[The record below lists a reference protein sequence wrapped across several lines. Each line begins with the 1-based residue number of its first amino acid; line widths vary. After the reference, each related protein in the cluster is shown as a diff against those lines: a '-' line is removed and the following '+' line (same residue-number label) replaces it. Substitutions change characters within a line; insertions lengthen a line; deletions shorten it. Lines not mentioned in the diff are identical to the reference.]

1 MHIPSIIIM
10 GLAPLAYSFPHFA
23 NSGVG
28 HSTRPPVI
36 KSGNGTG
43 RLTPNHFFW
52 KAPGPG
58 DPFPMPDDEHPRK
71 PWLRSPQR
79 PKHYARQAHKGVKD
93 ALNVAESRALNIFE
107 NALVVNPVPN
117 ATFFDLEM
125 LHVHNV
131 IEHDGSLS
139 RRDAV
144 FDPANSFDKG
154 TFDNFVSYFGNE
166 QAINTSIIANAR
178 ARHALDMSEIN
189 TSFSI
194 TQEQIPVIVGE
205 NAFML
210 AIFGHPENPVA
221 NRSFME
227 YFFRNERLPVELG
240 WTPSDTPIDTTLGQ
254 FVQDIIAQS
263 PPMCPSRLARSR
275 LFEHGV
281 EAWEKVKDC

>member
-1 MHIPSIIIM
+1 MHISSMIIV

-28 HSTRPPVI
+28 HSIRPPVI

-58 DPFPMPDDEHPRK
+58 DQ
-71 PWLRSPQR
+71 RSPCPTMNTLANHGFVPHDGR
-79 PKHYARQAHKGVKD
+79 NITLDKLTKGVKD

-144 FDPANSFDKG
+144 FDPTNSFDKG

-178 ARHALDMSEIN
+178 ARHALYMSEIN
-189 TSFSI
+189 PSFSI

-254 FVQDIIAQS
+254 FVQDITAQS
-263 PPMCPSRLARSR
+263 PPDVPLTFTPQSSI
-275 LFEHGV
+275 
-281 EAWEKVKDC
+281 

>member
-1 MHIPSIIIM
+1 MHISSMIIM

-23 NSGVG
+23 NSGIG
-28 HSTRPPVI
+28 HSIRPPVI

-58 DPFPMPDDEHPRK
+58 DQ
-71 PWLRSPQR
+71 RSPCPTMNTLANHGFVPHDGR
-79 PKHYARQAHKGVKD
+79 NITLVKLTKGVKD

-107 NALVVNPVPN
+107 DALVVNPVPN

-144 FDPANSFDKG
+144 FDPTNSFDKG

-189 TSFSI
+189 PSFSI

-263 PPMCPSRLARSR
+263 PPDVPLIFTPQSS
-275 LFEHGV
+275 V
-281 EAWEKVKDC
+281 

>member
-1 MHIPSIIIM
+1 MHISSMIIV

-28 HSTRPPVI
+28 HSIRPPVI

-58 DPFPMPDDEHPRK
+58 DQ
-71 PWLRSPQR
+71 RSPCPTMNTLANHGFVPHDGR
-79 PKHYARQAHKGVKD
+79 NITLDKLTKGVKD

-144 FDPANSFDKG
+144 FDPTNSFDKG
-154 TFDNFVSYFGNE
+154 TFDNF
-166 QAINTSIIANAR
+166 AINTSIIANAR
-178 ARHALDMSEIN
+178 ARHALYMSEIN
-189 TSFSI
+189 PSFSI

-263 PPMCPSRLARSR
+263 PPDVPLTFTPQSSI
-275 LFEHGV
+275 
-281 EAWEKVKDC
+281 

>member
-1 MHIPSIIIM
+1 MHLSSMVIM
-10 GLAPLAYSFPHFA
+10 GLAPLAHSFPHFA
-23 NSGVG
+23 NSGLG
-28 HSTRPPVI
+28 HPIRSPVI

-58 DPFPMPDDEHPRK
+58 DQ
-71 PWLRSPQR
+71 RSPCPTMNTLANHGFVPHDGR
-79 PKHYARQAHKGVKD
+79 NITLEKLTKGVKD
-93 ALNVAESRALNIFE
+93 ALNVAEARALNIFE
-107 NALVVNPVPN
+107 TALAVNPLPN

-125 LHVHNV
+125 LHAHNV

-144 FDPANSFDKG
+144 FDPTNSFDKG
-154 TFDNFVSYFGNE
+154 TFDNFVSYFGDE

-189 TSFSI
+189 PSFSI
-194 TQEQIPVIVGE
+194 IQEQIPVIVGE

-263 PPMCPSRLARSR
+263 PPDVPLTFTPQSP
-275 LFEHGV
+275 V
-281 EAWEKVKDC
+281 

>member
-1 MHIPSIIIM
+1 MHIPSMIIV
-10 GLAPLAYSFPHFA
+10 GLASLTYSFPHFA

-28 HSTRPPVI
+28 HSIRPPVI

-58 DPFPMPDDEHPRK
+58 DRAAFPMPDDEHPRK
-71 PWLRSPQR
+71 PWLR
-79 PKHYARQAHKGVKD
+79 AHDGRNITLDKLTKGVKD

-144 FDPANSFDKG
+144 FDPTNSFDKG

-189 TSFSI
+189 PSFSI

-210 AIFGHPENPVA
+210 AIFGHPENPVV

-263 PPMCPSRLARSR
+263 PPDVPLTFTPQSS
-275 LFEHGV
+275 V
-281 EAWEKVKDC
+281 